1 MENRLIA
8 SSLPEN
14 CPISVILEEGTVEYH
29 RRVLLA
35 DLSEK
40 AYCDRFISEMNINR
54 DGVVKKVEMMTL
66 DEIKRFSGY

>member
-29 RRVLLA
+29 RRVLLD

-54 DGVVKKVEMMTL
+54 DV
-66 DEIKRFSGY
+66 

>member
-8 SSLPEN
+8 NSLPEN

-29 RRVLLA
+29 RRVLLD
-35 DLSEK
+35 DLNEK
-40 AYCDRFISEMNINR
+40 AYCDRFISEMNINK

>member
-29 RRVLLA
+29 RRVLLD